1 MENNT
6 NIDFKD
12 LWKKQT
18 VSQPNIEDLLARL
31 KQFKKA
37 GLRSLWKT
45 NILLFATSAYILF
58 IWYHYEPQ
66 FISSKIGIV
75 FIILAMLLYVVV
87 YNGLLKIYKDIDT
100 TQTNQE
106 YLQKLIL
113 IKRKQQFMQSTIL
126 SWYFVLLL
134 TGICLYMYE
143 YVSRMTVFYALI
155 TYGVTLLWIG
165 FNWFYLRPKQI
176 KKQEDKIN
184 SLISKFEDVN
194 NQLSEDL

>member
-1 MENNT
+1 MDNN

-18 VSQPNIEDLLARL
+18 ISQPNIEDLMARL
-31 KQFKKA
+31 KQFKNA
-37 GLRSLWKT
+37 SLRSLWKT
-45 NILLFATSAYILF
+45 NILLFATSAFILF
-58 IWYHYEPQ
+58 VWYYYQPQ
-66 FISSKIGIV
+66 FISTKIGIV
-75 FIILAMLLYVVV
+75 LAIVAMVMYVSV
-87 YNGLLKIYKDIDT
+87 YNGLLNIYKDIDA

-143 YVSRMTVFYALI
+143 YAIRMTVFYALV

-165 FNWFYLRPKQI
+165 LNWFYIRPKQI
-176 KKQEDKIN
+176 KKQQEKIN
-184 SLISKFEDVN
+184 ELIAKFEDVN
-194 NQLSEDL
+194 EQLK